1 MKNAIEAVLSTQ
13 ARAWNEG
20 HIDVFME
27 HYWNSEQLT
36 FSSGGKTTRGWQQTL
51 EGYKKRYPS
60 KEKMGRLSFSQ
71 LEISELGENAA
82 LVLGRWQL
90 ERKKDRPGGNFSL
103 VLRRFNGRWL
113 IAHDHTSLSKEPEKN
128 SETKKQ

>member
-1 MKNAIEAVLSTQ
+1 MKSLLCFILLLTACSAQAPLKKQSTKPIAMKNAIEAVLTTQ

-51 EGYKKRYPS
+51 EGYKKRYPN
-60 KEKMGRLSFSQ
+60 KEIMAINDLPERLPALSSRKLESFATFFLQ
-71 LEISELGENAA
+71 
-82 LVLGRWQL
+82 
-90 ERKKDRPGGNFSL
+90 KPGYSI
-103 VLRRFNGRWL
+103 R
-113 IAHDHTSLSKEPEKN
+113 HD
-128 SETKKQ
+128 